1 MICLVIYILDVSLL
15 NSNFDVEK
23 TECYQTALAVEGDFS
38 EQRRCLLSFV
48 SLIVSDR

>member
-23 TECYQTALAVEGDFS
+23 TECYQTALTAEGDSS

-48 SLIVSDR
+48 FTDCL